1 MKKQFWKY
9 VIPSMITFLVTGI
22 YVSVDGFF
30 VGRTVGDVGLASVTL
45 AWPIASLILAVGTG
59 IGMGGAV
66 NVSVHMGAGD
76 KEKADKALGNTI
88 TALLIASVALTVILL
103 LLGKPLL
110 RLMGAEGELL
120 EMSSGYVHILA
131 GGAALQV
138 FGTGITPLLRNQN
151 KAWIAMV
158 LMVTNFAIDTTLS
171 GVFVM
176 LLGFGVA
183 GAAWATLLG
192 QCVALVPGLLVL
204 FKKDTRVPTYAYK
217 LSKEAV
223 GHILKVGAP
232 IAGLSF
238 IPSLTT
244 IVINRQAIA
253 YGGTV
258 AIAAFAAISNILTIG
273 QLLLQGIG
281 EGSQPLISFQHGA
294 NNQSAVAQLRKWIY
308 TLAISIGCVATVGM
322 VLARTLVPNFFG
334 ISEEAA
340 SILQVALPLCALSL
354 PFYAFSRVTTEYFN
368 AIKKSRNASIMVYGE
383 ALILLPLC
391 AFVLPMFLKLNGVW
405 ATLILVQFFLLLIGL
420 FLRRRSRTVSPQ

>member
-1 MKKQFWKY
+1 MKKEFLKY

-30 VGRTVGDVGLASVTL
+30 VGRTVGDIGLASVSL
-45 AWPIASLILAVGTG
+45 AWPIAALILAVGTG

-66 NVSVHMGAGD
+66 NISVHMGEGN
-76 KEKADKALGNTI
+76 KEKADKSLGNTI
-88 TALLIASVALTVILL
+88 TALLIASVVLTIILL
-103 LLGKPLL
+103 WLGKPLL
-110 RLMGAEGELL
+110 RLMGAQGELL
-120 EMSSGYVHILA
+120 ELSSQYIYILA
-131 GGAALQV
+131 GGAILQV

-158 LMVTNFAIDTTLS
+158 LMVTNFVIDTTMS

-176 LLGFGVA
+176 LFKFGVA

-192 QCVALVPGLLVL
+192 QCVALVPALLVL
-204 FKKDTRVPTYAYK
+204 FKKENRVPMSSYK
-217 LSKEAV
+217 LSKETVA
-223 GHILKVGAP
+223 HILKVGVP

-238 IPSLTT
+238 IPSLTML
-244 IVINRQAIA
+244 IINKQAIA

-281 EGSQPLISFQHGA
+281 EGSQPLISFYHGA
-294 NNQSAVAQLRKWIY
+294 NNQNAIAKLRKWTY
-308 TLAISIGCVATVGM
+308 TSAFTISVVAAIGM
-322 VLARTLVPNFFG
+322 ILARTLIPRFFG
-334 ISEEAA
+334 ISEEAT

-368 AIKKSRNASIMVYGE
+368 AIKKSRNAAIMVYGE
-383 ALILLPLC
+383 ALLLLPLC
-391 AFVLPMFLKLNGVW
+391 AFILPMLLKLNGVW
-405 ATLILVQFFLLLIGL
+405 GTLLLVQLLLMLVGLILRVKSKAVF
-420 FLRRRSRTVSPQ
+420 